1 MSLPLASNPLIQVTP
16 GLMIWTIVCFLIALY
31 VLKRYAFGPIQHT
44 IDQRRERIRQSL
56 DEADQAR
63 EEARKL
69 LEEHRKL
76 IASAQTDAEQ
86 ILSEARRIG
95 DANERRMREELEADR
110 QRRLEETRKQIEAET
125 RRALEQIRLEV
136 VDLSLLAATKVTRKS
151 LDDADQQAPD
161 RGGRRRARLLRAGGQ
176 QEVSVVDRVYAK
188 ALFEAAQEGKKLE
201 PVREQLAQLVEA
213 EREVPELRE
222 LLRNPQVDPRARRA
236 ALEDVLTGSEELLR
250 NFLLVLADKGRA
262 GQLEE
267 IASEFER
274 LVAEHEGIVHAEL
287 TTAVELSDDEAQ
299 KLLQQIEQ
307 ASGRK
312 VEATRTVDPDL
323 IGGIVLQVGSHRLD
337 ASVRGRLDR
346 LRRQLVT
353 A

>member
-1 MSLPLASNPLIQVTP
+1 M
-16 GLMIWTIVCFLIALY
+16 
-31 VLKRYAFGPIQHT
+31 
-44 IDQRRERIRQSL
+44 
-56 DEADQAR
+56 
-63 EEARKL
+63 
-69 LEEHRKL
+69 
-76 IASAQTDAEQ
+76 
-86 ILSEARRIG
+86 
-95 DANERRMREELEADR
+95 
-110 QRRLEETRKQIEAET
+110 
-125 RRALEQIRLEV
+125 
-136 VDLSLLAATKVTRKS
+136 
-151 LDDADQQAPD
+151 
-161 RGGRRRARLLRAGGQ
+161 
-176 QEVSVVDRVYAK
+176 SVVDRVYAT

-201 PVREQLAQLVEA
+201 PVREQLVQLVEA

-262 GQLEE
+262 GQLAE

-274 LVAEHEGIVHAEL
+274 LVAEHEGVVNAEL